1 MIVQKIYPFFIFIFI
16 IGCATNPKPVIGP
29 AGPRGPVGS
38 PGPQGSRGERGLQGS
53 PGQNGKSV
61 SKKLFLDFEQQLKE
75 LNHTNS
81 KEKIVG
87 TVHYVFGIAP
97 PRVGFLTLTSYGNL
111 YQMENKN
118 PITRGD
124 SFSLLMRIDSRTDF
138 ILISVLPG
146 IENIQQS
153 FLVITEDGDSYE
165 SVDLENWN
173 RKDKI
178 SLGEKVN

>member
-1 MIVQKIYPFFIFIFI
+1 MQKIYPFFIFIFI
-16 IGCATNPKPVIGP
+16 IGCATNQKPVIGP

-38 PGPQGSRGERGLQGS
+38 PGPQGSKGERGPQGP

-61 SKKLFLDFEQQLKE
+61 SEDLIFDFEQQLTE
-75 LNHTNS
+75 INHTNS

-97 PRVGFLTLTSYGNL
+97 PRVGFLTLTSFGNL

-124 SFSLLMRIDSRTDF
+124 SFTPLKRIDSRTDF
-138 ILISVLPG
+138 ISISVLPG

-153 FLVITEDGDSYE
+153 FIVITEDGDSYE
-165 SVDLENWN
+165 SVDLVTWN